1 MQLIPYLKTL
11 SNHPLI
17 VKRKFF
23 ILWVLV
29 IVWALA
35 YPLVPM
41 HVSEKNATLE
51 INSGSSLNQITS
63 QLVEMNILNDSF
75 RFKALAFFTGN
86 QTKLKKGYYKIPD
99 NITPLG
105 LLRIL
110 VDGKEMLFPITLV
123 EGSTFKEVRELIKN
137 NANIKKT
144 ITDGDE
150 KTILQSIRATE
161 PYVEGLFY
169 PDTYYFYK
177 NTTDIEIMTNA
188 YNVMTSKMAFLW
200 ENRTEDLPYESPY
213 EALIVASIIEKE
225 MGVEYEAPEIAG
237 VFVNRLN
244 ANMRLQSDPTVIY
257 GMQDSF
263 KGNIRKK
270 DLRADTSHN
279 TYTRKGIP
287 PSPIALPSLV
297 ALEAALNP
305 ATTGYY
311 YFVAKGNRMHQFS
324 KTLKEHNRAV
334 NQYRRSK

>member
-1 MQLIPYLKTL
+1 MRKTWAL
-11 SNHPLI
+11 PVLI

-29 IVWALA
+29 IIWALA

-63 QLVEMNILNDSF
+63 QLVEMKILNDSF

-105 LLRIL
+105 LLGIL

-150 KTILQSIRATE
+150 KTILQSIGATE

-257 GMQDSF
+257 GLGDEF
-263 KGNIRKK
+263 TGALTREHLAK
-270 DLRADTSHN
+270 DTPYN
-279 TYTRKGIP
+279 TYTRNGLP
-287 PSPIALPSLV
+287 PTPISCPGWASLF
-297 ALEAALNP
+297 AAAHPEEHNFF
-305 ATTGYY
+305 
-311 YFVAKGNRMHQFS
+311 YFVAKGDGTHQFS
-324 KTLKEHNRAV
+324 KTFEEHQQAV
-334 NQYRRSK
+334 KTYRRRNESKSQ